1 MNLRVEL
8 KGISRILQ
16 DSPLA
21 LGPSTTAALKAF
33 KSFNRFAPLKP
44 FKA

>member
-21 LGPSTTAALKAF
+21 LGPSTTAALKVF
-33 KSFNRFAPLKP
+33 KSLNRFAPFKP